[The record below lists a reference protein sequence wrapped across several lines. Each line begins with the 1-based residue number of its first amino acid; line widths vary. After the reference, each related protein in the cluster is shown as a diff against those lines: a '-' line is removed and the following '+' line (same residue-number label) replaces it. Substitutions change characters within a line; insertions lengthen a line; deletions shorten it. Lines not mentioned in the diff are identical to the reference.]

1 MAKFT
6 PTLVDR
12 AILKAFPGWGLNRIK
27 NRAEA
32 GMISGAYE
40 PTRPGNRPFSNYT
53 QFLTSPNSRATS
65 LERQKLINFSRFM
78 CMSSIGT
85 AITNRLTD
93 HAVGSGLNFRASV
106 NAEYLGLG
114 EKEAKT
120 KNQELTRLWNTFFQA
135 ENGHYERMYSGGY
148 FQSIAFKSMLEGG
161 DNFVLPVRTKPRKNH
176 RFPFALQTL
185 ESERVSTPTGLE
197 SDERFYQGIEKNDS
211 GIPVRI
217 YSAKNKGISGT
228 GREASYFNPS
238 DWDIKT
244 IFGPNTGVRQ
254 VFQIK
259 NLAQDRPGALRG
271 IPFLTPA
278 TGLIIDHQE
287 FTAAVLK
294 AAKIQ
299 SIFAAIWQGGTG
311 GGKFGKAPGDNQT
324 TGTTSKFPRVDLT
337 AGQIVDLSGIDGELK
352 SFETTQPM
360 KEFTPFQMQ
369 ILQLIGAITGIPVS
383 FILMMFTKSFSA
395 SRGETAI
402 FWTTVL
408 RNRYAFIYQFLYPF
422 WEYLLSWA
430 VSSGMI
436 SAPGFFDNPEIKAAY
451 LGSAIHQ
458 FSGPRMPQL
467 DLEKEAKGLVA
478 LRDGGFKSTRG
489 IIEESFDHDPDEVFR
504 ELDEEKERGIIQ
516 AAATATQQLIK
527 ENEQP
532 EEIEEENEDE

>member
-1 MAKFT
+1 MAKFAST
-6 PTLVDR
+6 FIDN
-12 AILKAFPGWGLNRIK
+12 AILKAFPGWGLSRIK

-32 GMISGAYE
+32 AMISGAYE

-53 QFLTSPNSRATS
+53 QFLTSPNSRATT
-65 LERQKLINFSRFM
+65 LERQKLINFSRFL

-85 AITNRLTD
+85 AISNRLTD

-114 EKEAKT
+114 EEETKAKN
-120 KNQELTRLWNTFFQA
+120 KELTRLWNSFFQA

-161 DNFVLPVRTKPRKNH
+161 DNFVLPVRTKTRKNH

-185 ESERVSTPTGLE
+185 ESERISTPTGLE
-197 SDERFYQGIEKNDS
+197 SDQRFYQGIEKNDA
-211 GIPVRI
+211 GIPVRV
-217 YSAKNKGISGT
+217 YVSKNKGLGSS
-228 GREASYFNPS
+228 GRESSYFSPN
-238 DWDIKT
+238 DWDTKT
-244 IFGPNTGVRQ
+244 IFGSNSGIRQ

-299 SIFAAIWQGGTG
+299 SIFAALWKGGTG
-311 GGKFGKAPGDNQT
+311 GGKFGKAPGNNQT
-324 TGTTSKFPRVDLT
+324 AGTTSSFPKIDLT
-337 AGQIVDLSGIDGELK
+337 AGQIVDLSQTDGDLTA
-352 SFETTQPM
+352 FETTQPM
-360 KEFTPFQMQ
+360 KEFTPFQLQ

-408 RNRYAFIYQFLYPF
+408 RNRYAFIFQFLYPF

-430 VSSGMI
+430 VSAGLV
-436 SAPGFFDNPEIKAAY
+436 SAPGFFDDPEIKAAY

-467 DLEKEAKGLVA
+467 DLEKEAKGLKV
-478 LRDGGFKSTRG
+478 LRDAGFKSTRG

-504 ELDEEKERGIIQ
+504 EWEEEKERGLIE
-516 AAATATQQLIK
+516 AAANATQQLIE

-532 EEIEEENEDE
+532 GGGGEDGT

>member
-1 MAKFT
+1 MAKFA
-6 PTLVDR
+6 PTIIDN
-12 AILKAFPGWGLNRIK
+12 AILKVFPGWGLSRIK

-32 GMISGAYE
+32 SMISGAYE

-53 QFLTSPNSRATS
+53 QFLTSPNSRTTT
-65 LERQKLINFSRFM
+65 LERQKLINFSRFL

-106 NAEYLGLG
+106 NAEFLGLN
-114 EKEAKT
+114 EDQT
-120 KNQELTRLWNTFFQA
+120 DSKNQELTRLWNTFFQA
-135 ENGHYERMYSGGY
+135 ENGHYERMYPGGY

-176 RFPFALQTL
+176 KFPFALQIL

-197 SDERFYQGIEKNDS
+197 SNDRFYQGIEKNEA
-211 GIPVRI
+211 GIPIRV

-228 GREASYFNPS
+228 GRESSYFNPS
-238 DWDIKT
+238 EWDINT
-244 IFGPNTGVRQ
+244 IFGSNSGIRQ

-278 TGLIIDHQE
+278 IGLIIDHQE

-299 SIFAAIWQGGTG
+299 SIFAALWKGTST
-311 GGKFGKAPGDNQT
+311 GKFGGAPSNNQT
-324 TGTTSKFPRVDLT
+324 AGTTSKFPRVDLT
-337 AGQIVDLSGIDGELK
+337 AGQIVDLSGAEGELTA
-352 SFETTQPM
+352 FQTTQPM
-360 KEFTPFQMQ
+360 KEFTPFQLQ
-369 ILQLIGAITGIPVS
+369 ILQLIGSITGIPVS

-408 RNRYAFIYQFLYPF
+408 RNRYAFIFQFLFPF
-422 WEYLLSWA
+422 WEFLLSWA
-430 VSSGMI
+430 VSSGMV
-436 SAPGFFDNPEIKAAY
+436 SAPGFFDDPEIKSAY

-467 DLEKEAKGLVA
+467 DLEKEAKGLVL
-478 LRDGGFKSTRG
+478 LRDAGFNSTRG
-489 IIEESFDHDPDEVFR
+489 TIEDSFDRDPDEVFR
-504 ELDEEKERGIIQ
+504 ERREEQSSGLFE
-516 AAATATQQLIK
+516 ATANATQQLID

-532 EEIEEENEDE
+532 EEGTEDE